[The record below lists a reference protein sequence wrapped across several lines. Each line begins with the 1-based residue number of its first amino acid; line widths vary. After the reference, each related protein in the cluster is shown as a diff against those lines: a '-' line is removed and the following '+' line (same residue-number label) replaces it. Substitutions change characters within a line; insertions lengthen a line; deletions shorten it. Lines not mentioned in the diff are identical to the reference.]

1 MDDLPAKAVCC
12 LLLCDGLLKTC
23 RCPEP
28 LERRAAVPESPRHA
42 SSLTRARLQEVSV
55 ILAVQPTVDS
65 YLQEDVS
72 SGQKASVGAPPTLP
86 PPPTAHSSCTF
97 NKYSYRIDNAV
108 VRSHTRFR
116 SAGDRATAAGQ
127 GHSTVVEDLRLCQR
141 IPRPSET
148 VTSPLTHRRIPA
160 KSAEHGWQRQGYLQ
174 PTRGEWAAGGRSSHV
189 HRAPRTR
196 APVAAQGA
204 GWQSTLSAA
213 LTSYL
218 LVTMYYLSL
227 PYCGV
232 VLPPRIVSLFPE
244 SQKAGACHRCFIV
257 SLQIILFLVFLPT
270 SHARV
275 PTQSDG

>member
-42 SSLTRARLQEVSV
+42 SSLTRARLQEVGV

-160 KSAEHGWQRQGYLQ
+160 KVQSMGGSDKGTYNPPEENGQPGGAPVMSTARQGPGPLSRPRVQ
-174 PTRGEWAAGGRSSHV
+174 DGSRRSPPHSL
-189 HRAPRTR
+189 RTF
-196 APVAAQGA
+196 
-204 GWQSTLSAA
+204 W
-213 LTSYL
+213 
-218 LVTMYYLSL
+218 
-227 PYCGV
+227 
-232 VLPPRIVSLFPE
+232 
-244 SQKAGACHRCFIV
+244 
-257 SLQIILFLVFLPT
+257 
-270 SHARV
+270 
-275 PTQSDG
+275 